1 MFIDHW
7 LSFVSMKNRQ
17 RFMLKRNY
25 SCLLLLLMLFMSA
38 HITAREQEVEF
49 IPIAEPI
56 DHIVAIVNE
65 DVITRQEL
73 DEAIKTAVGRLQ
85 SQGIQLPDKYALQN
99 QVLESLVTKR
109 IQLQHA
115 KEVGLSVSE
124 SEVDETV
131 GRIAEEN
138 KLSLPEFHA
147 VLEKDGISYNKFREE
162 IREEMI
168 MARLKEREIKHQVNV
183 TEGEVDNFLRT
194 QETSA
199 VGNDEYRLAHILILV
214 TDNMNS
220 SQIQQRSERANMA
233 LAKLKE
239 GVEFA
244 QVVAEF
250 SDAAD
255 ASKGGIID
263 WRPITQMGPKFAE
276 LLAPLQP
283 GELTPIIESPSGFHI
298 FKLLGRRAQEVPTV
312 IIDQTHARHILIK
325 INELTS
331 ENDAR
336 LKITQ
341 LKERLD
347 RGENFEELARLY
359 SEDSSATSG
368 GDLGWLS
375 PGDTV
380 PAFEQT
386 MNKLL
391 PGQISEPVQSQFGW
405 HLIQVL
411 ERRSQDISTDRR
423 RQTARQAI
431 RTRKADVVVQEWLR
445 QLRDQAYVELR
456 LDDDH

>member
-1 MFIDHW
+1 MTLIP
-7 LSFVSMKNRQ
+7 
-17 RFMLKRNY
+17 
-25 SCLLLLLMLFMSA
+25 A
-38 HITAREQEVEF
+38 HITAQEMEL
-49 IPIAEPI
+49 IPAAKPI

-73 DEAIKTAVGRLQ
+73 DEAIKTAIDRLQ
-85 SQGIQLPDKYALQN
+85 LQGIQLPDQHTLQN
-99 QVLESLVTKR
+99 QVLESIVTKR
-109 IQLQHA
+109 VQLQHA

-124 SEVDETV
+124 SEIDETV
-131 GRIAEEN
+131 HRIAEEN
-138 KLSLPEFHA
+138 KLSLQEFFSL
-147 VLEKDGISYNKFREE
+147 LEKDGISFNKFREE
-162 IREEMI
+162 IRGEMI

-199 VGNDEYRLAHILILV
+199 VGNDEYRLGHILILV
-214 TDNMNS
+214 TEHMNTG
-220 SQIQQRSERANMA
+220 QIEQRSERATMA
-233 LAKLKE
+233 LAKLQQ
-239 GVEFA
+239 GVEFS
-244 QVVAEF
+244 QVAAEF

-263 WRPITQMGPKFAE
+263 WRPISQMGPKFAE
-276 LLAPLQP
+276 LLEPLQP
-283 GELTPIIESPSGFHI
+283 GELTPIVQSPSGFHI
-298 FKLLGRRAQEVPTV
+298 FKLLGRRTQETPTV

-331 ENDAR
+331 EGDAK

-341 LKERLD
+341 LKSRLD
-347 RGENFEELARLY
+347 QGEVFEELARLY
-359 SEDSSATSG
+359 SEDTSATSG

-405 HLIQVL
+405 HVIQVL
-411 ERRSQDISTDRR
+411 ERRSQDISLDRR

-431 RTRKADVVVQEWLR
+431 RTRKAEVVIQEWLR

-456 LDDDH
+456 LDDEQ

>member
-1 MFIDHW
+1 MH
-7 LSFVSMKNRQ
+7 
-17 RFMLKRNY
+17 KRNY
-25 SCLLLLLMLFMSA
+25 SCIFLLLMTLIPA
-38 HITAREQEVEF
+38 HITAQEMEL
-49 IPIAEPI
+49 IPAAKPI

-73 DEAIKTAVGRLQ
+73 DEAIKTAIDRLQ
-85 SQGIQLPDKYALQN
+85 LQGIQLPDQHTLQN
-99 QVLESLVTKR
+99 QVLESIVTKR
-109 IQLQHA
+109 VQLQHA

-124 SEVDETV
+124 SEIDETV
-131 GRIAEEN
+131 HRIAEEN
-138 KLSLPEFHA
+138 KLSLQEFFSL
-147 VLEKDGISYNKFREE
+147 LEKDGISFNKFREE
-162 IREEMI
+162 IRGEMI

-199 VGNDEYRLAHILILV
+199 VGNDEYRLGHILILV
-214 TDNMNS
+214 TEHMNTG
-220 SQIQQRSERANMA
+220 QIEQRSERATMA
-233 LAKLKE
+233 LAKLQQ
-239 GVEFA
+239 GVEFS
-244 QVVAEF
+244 QVAAEF

-263 WRPITQMGPKFAE
+263 WRPISQMGPKFAE
-276 LLAPLQP
+276 LLEPLQP
-283 GELTPIIESPSGFHI
+283 GELTPIVQSPSGFHI
-298 FKLLGRRAQEVPTV
+298 FKLLGRRTQETPTV

-331 ENDAR
+331 EGDAK

-341 LKERLD
+341 LKSRLD
-347 RGENFEELARLY
+347 QGEVFEELARLY
-359 SEDSSATSG
+359 SEDTSATSG

-405 HLIQVL
+405 HVIQVL
-411 ERRSQDISTDRR
+411 ERRSQDISLDRR

-431 RTRKADVVVQEWLR
+431 RTRKADVVIQEWLR

-456 LDDDH
+456 LDDEQ

>member
-1 MFIDHW
+1 M
-7 LSFVSMKNRQ
+7 V
-17 RFMLKRNY
+17 FMPFY
-25 SCLLLLLMLFMSA
+25 A
-38 HITAREQEVEF
+38 TAQETES
-49 IPIAEPI
+49 IPAAKPI

-73 DEAIKTAVGRLQ
+73 DEAIKVAIDRLQ
-85 SQGIQLPDKYALQN
+85 LQGMQLPDQHTLQN
-99 QVLESLVTKR
+99 QVLESIVTKR
-109 IQLQHA
+109 AQLQHA
-115 KEVGLSVSE
+115 MEVGLSVGE

-131 GRIAEEN
+131 QRIAEEN
-138 KLSLPEFHA
+138 KLSLPEFYA
-147 VLEKDGISYNKFREE
+147 VLEKDGISFNKFREE
-162 IREEMI
+162 IRDEMI

-199 VGNDEYRLAHILILV
+199 VGNDEYRLAHILVLV
-214 TDNMNS
+214 TENMNS
-220 SQIQQRSERANMA
+220 SQIEQRSERAKTA

-239 GVEFA
+239 GVEFS
-244 QVVAEF
+244 QVAAEF

-263 WRPITQMGPKFAE
+263 WRPIDQMGPKFAE
-276 LLAPLQP
+276 LLESLQP
-283 GELTPIIESPSGFHI
+283 GELTQIVQSPSGFHI
-298 FKLLGRRAQEVPTV
+298 FKLLGRRTQEVPTV
-312 IIDQTHARHILIK
+312 IIDQTHPRHILIK

-331 ENDAR
+331 ENDAK
-336 LKITQ
+336 LKINQ

-347 RGENFEELARLY
+347 RGENFEELAKLY
-359 SEDSSATSG
+359 SEDSSAASG

-380 PAFEQT
+380 AAFEQT
-386 MNKLL
+386 MNTLL

-405 HLIQVL
+405 HIIQVL
-411 ERRSQDISTDRR
+411 ERRSQDVSLDRR
-423 RQTARQAI
+423 RQAARQAI

-456 LDDDH
+456 LDDEQ

>member
-1 MFIDHW
+1 MH
-7 LSFVSMKNRQ
+7 
-17 RFMLKRNY
+17 KRNY
-25 SCLLLLLMLFMSA
+25 SCIFLLLMTLIPA
-38 HITAREQEVEF
+38 HITAQEMEL
-49 IPIAEPI
+49 IPAAKPI

-73 DEAIKTAVGRLQ
+73 DEAIKTAIDRLQ
-85 SQGIQLPDKYALQN
+85 LQGIQLPDQHTLQH
-99 QVLESLVTKR
+99 QVLESIVTKR
-109 IQLQHA
+109 VQLQHA

-124 SEVDETV
+124 SEIDETV
-131 GRIAEEN
+131 HRIAEEN
-138 KLSLPEFHA
+138 KLSLQEFFSL
-147 VLEKDGISYNKFREE
+147 LEKDGISFNKFREE
-162 IREEMI
+162 IRGEMI

-199 VGNDEYRLAHILILV
+199 VGNDEYRLGHILILV
-214 TDNMNS
+214 TEHMNTG
-220 SQIQQRSERANMA
+220 QIEQRSERATMA
-233 LAKLKE
+233 LAKLQQ
-239 GVEFA
+239 GVEFS
-244 QVVAEF
+244 QVAAEF

-255 ASKGGIID
+255 ALKGGIID
-263 WRPITQMGPKFAE
+263 WRPISQMGPKFAE

-283 GELTPIIESPSGFHI
+283 GDLTPIVQSPSGFHI
-298 FKLLGRRAQEVPTV
+298 FKLLGRRTQEVPTV

-331 ENDAR
+331 EGDAK
-336 LKITQ
+336 LKIIQ
-341 LKERLD
+341 LKDRLD
-347 RGENFEELARLY
+347 RGDAFEELARLY
-359 SEDSSATSG
+359 SEDTSAASG

-391 PGQISEPVQSQFGW
+391 SGQISEPVQSQFGW
-405 HLIQVL
+405 HVIQVL
-411 ERRSQDISTDRR
+411 ERRSQDISLDRR

-431 RTRKADVVVQEWLR
+431 RTRKADVVIQEWLR

-456 LDDDH
+456 LDDEQ

>member
-1 MFIDHW
+1 
-7 LSFVSMKNRQ
+7 MKDRQ
-17 RFMLKRNY
+17 RFMHKRNY
-25 SCLLLLLMLFMSA
+25 SCILLLLLAFMSA
-38 HITAREQEVEF
+38 HIPAQEQEAEF

-85 SQGIQLPDKYALQN
+85 SQGIQLPDKYVLQN
-99 QVLESLVTKR
+99 QVLESIVTKR

-124 SEVDETV
+124 SEVDETI

-138 KLSLPEFHA
+138 KLSLPEFYA
-147 VLEKDGISYNKFREE
+147 VLERDGISYNKFREE
-162 IREEMI
+162 IRDEMI

-214 TDNMNS
+214 TESMDS

-263 WRPITQMGPKFAE
+263 WRPITQMGPRFAE

-283 GELTPIIESPSGFHI
+283 GELTPIIQSPSGFHI

-312 IIDQTHARHILIK
+312 IIDQTHVRHILIK

-359 SEDSSATSG
+359 SEDTSATSG

-380 PAFEQT
+380 PAFEQA

-391 PGQISEPVQSQFGW
+391 SGQVSEPVQSQFGW

-411 ERRSQDISTDRR
+411 ERRSQDISLDRR
-423 RQTARQAI
+423 RQLARQAI
-431 RTRKADVVVQEWLR
+431 RTRKADVVVEEWLR

-456 LDDDH
+456 LDDD

>member
-1 MFIDHW
+1 MH
-7 LSFVSMKNRQ
+7 
-17 RFMLKRNY
+17 KRNY
-25 SCLLLLLMLFMSA
+25 VGIFILLILLTPFHIAAQEMGSIPSA
-38 HITAREQEVEF
+38 KA
-49 IPIAEPI
+49 I

-73 DEAIKTAVGRLQ
+73 DEAIKMSIDRLQ
-85 SQGIQLPDKYALQN
+85 LQGIQLPDQHTLET
-99 QVLESLVTKR
+99 QVLESIVTKR

-131 GRIAEEN
+131 HRIAEEN
-138 KLSLPEFHA
+138 KLTLQEFFTA
-147 VLEKDGISYNKFREE
+147 LEKDGISFNKFRGE

-168 MARLKEREIKHQVNV
+168 MARLKEREIKNQVNV
-183 TEGEVDNFLRT
+183 TEGEIDNFLRT

-199 VGNDEYRLAHILILV
+199 IGNDEYRLAHILILV
-214 TDNMNS
+214 SENMNTD
-220 SQIQQRSERANMA
+220 QIELRKQRADMA
-233 LAKLKE
+233 LAKLKA

-244 QVVAEF
+244 QVASEF

-276 LLAPLQP
+276 LLSPLQP
-283 GELTPIIESPSGFHI
+283 GDLTPIVQSPSGFHI

-312 IIDQTHARHILIK
+312 IIDQTHARHLLIK

-331 ENDAR
+331 ENDAK
-336 LKITQ
+336 LKINQ
-341 LKERLD
+341 LKERLNK
-347 RGENFEELARLY
+347 GENFEEIARLY
-359 SEDSSATSG
+359 SEDTSAASG

-386 MNKLL
+386 MNTLL

-405 HLIQVL
+405 HIIQVL
-411 ERRSQDISTDRR
+411 ERRSQDISLNRR
-423 RQTARQAI
+423 RQSARQAI
-431 RTRKADVVVQEWLR
+431 RTRKADVVIQEWLR

-456 LDDDH
+456 LDTDQ

>member
-168 MARLKEREIKHQVNV
+168 IARLKEREIKHQVNV

>member
-1 MFIDHW
+1 MI
-7 LSFVSMKNRQ
+7 LIP
-17 RFMLKRNY
+17 
-25 SCLLLLLMLFMSA
+25 A
-38 HITAREQEVEF
+38 HITAQEMEP
-49 IPIAEPI
+49 IPAAKPI

-73 DEAIKTAVGRLQ
+73 DEAIKTAVDRLQ
-85 SQGIQLPDKYALQN
+85 LQGIQLPDQHTLQN
-99 QVLESLVTKR
+99 QVLESIVTKR
-109 IQLQHA
+109 VQLQHA
-115 KEVGLSVSE
+115 KEVGLSVGE
-124 SEVDETV
+124 SEIDETIH
-131 GRIAEEN
+131 RIAEEN
-138 KLSLPEFHA
+138 KLSLQEFFS
-147 VLEKDGISYNKFREE
+147 VLEKDGISFNKFREE
-162 IREEMI
+162 IRGEMI

-199 VGNDEYRLAHILILV
+199 VGNDEYRLGHILILV
-214 TDNMNS
+214 TEHMNS
-220 SQIQQRSERANMA
+220 GQIEQRSERATMA
-233 LAKLKE
+233 LAKLQQ
-239 GVEFA
+239 GVEFS
-244 QVVAEF
+244 QVAAEF

-255 ASKGGIID
+255 ALKGGIID
-263 WRPITQMGPKFAE
+263 WRPISQMGPKFAE

-283 GELTPIIESPSGFHI
+283 GDLTPIVQSPSGFHI
-298 FKLLGRRAQEVPTV
+298 FKLLGRRTQETPTV

-331 ENDAR
+331 EGDAK
-336 LKITQ
+336 LKINQ
-341 LKERLD
+341 LKDRLD
-347 RGENFEELARLY
+347 RGEAFEELARLY
-359 SEDSSATSG
+359 SEDASATSG

-405 HLIQVL
+405 HVIQVL
-411 ERRSQDISTDRR
+411 ERRSQDISLDRR

-456 LDDDH
+456 LDDE

>member
-1 MFIDHW
+1 MY
-7 LSFVSMKNRQ
+7 NRSYPY
-17 RFMLKRNY
+17 LV
-25 SCLLLLLMLFMSA
+25 LLFMVFLPFYA
-38 HITAREQEVEF
+38 AAQETES
-49 IPIAEPI
+49 IPAAKPI

-73 DEAIKTAVGRLQ
+73 NEAIKVAIDRLQ
-85 SQGIQLPDKYALQN
+85 LQGMQLPDQYTLQN
-99 QVLESLVTKR
+99 QVIESIVTKR
-109 IQLQHA
+109 VQLQHA
-115 KEVGLSVSE
+115 KEVGLSVGE
-124 SEVDETV
+124 SEIDETIQ
-131 GRIAEEN
+131 RIAQEN
-138 KLSLPEFHA
+138 KLSLPEFYA
-147 VLEKDGISYNKFREE
+147 VLEKDGISFNKFREE
-162 IREEMI
+162 IRDEMI

-199 VGNDEYRLAHILILV
+199 VGNDEYRLAHILVLV
-214 TDNMNS
+214 TENMNS
-220 SQIQQRSERANMA
+220 SQIEQRSERAKMA
-233 LAKLKE
+233 LAKLRE

-244 QVVAEF
+244 QVAAEF

-263 WRPITQMGPKFAE
+263 WRPIDQMGPKFAE
-276 LLAPLQP
+276 LLEPLQP
-283 GELTPIIESPSGFHI
+283 GDLTQIVQSPSGFHI
-298 FKLLGRRAQEVPTV
+298 FKLLGRRTQEAPTV
-312 IIDQTHARHILIK
+312 IIDQTHPRHILIK

-331 ENDAR
+331 ENDAK
-336 LKITQ
+336 LKINQ

-347 RGENFEELARLY
+347 RGENFEELAKLY
-359 SEDSSATSG
+359 SEDSSAASG

-380 PAFEQT
+380 AAFEQT
-386 MNKLL
+386 MNALL

-405 HLIQVL
+405 HIIQVL
-411 ERRSQDISTDRR
+411 ERRSQDVSLDRR

-456 LDDDH
+456 LDDEQ

>member
-1 MFIDHW
+1 
-7 LSFVSMKNRQ
+7 
-17 RFMLKRNY
+17 
-25 SCLLLLLMLFMSA
+25 MLFMSA